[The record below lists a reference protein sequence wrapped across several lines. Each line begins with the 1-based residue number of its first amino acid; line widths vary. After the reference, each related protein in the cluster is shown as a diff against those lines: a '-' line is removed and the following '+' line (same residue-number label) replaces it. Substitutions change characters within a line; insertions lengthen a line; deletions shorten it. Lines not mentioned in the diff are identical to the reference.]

1 MSTKE
6 LEAEVRAGLQALAR
20 GIKASL
26 PEDFGFALLV
36 TAAEP
41 GAALLYVATLDRGDV
56 LQLMREFIATNREE
70 RVWQRE
76 MPEVELSE
84 EFDQWWA
91 AQLKR
96 KGVQPNDMNDTNR
109 SYSPFMR
116 EWCRDA
122 FNAGRAS
129 A

>member
-1 MSTKE
+1 MRRE
-6 LEAEVRAGLQALAR
+6 QLENEVREGLQKLAGNIR
-20 GIKASL
+20 GSL
-26 PEDFGFALLV
+26 PPEFGFVLLV
-36 TAAEP
+36 SSP
-41 GAALLYVATLDRGDV
+41 GGALLYVATFERADV
-56 LQLMREFIATNREE
+56 LQLMREFIATAREE

-84 EFDQWWA
+84 EFEQWWV

-96 KGVQPNDMNDTNR
+96 YPELEQMSAQYKG
-109 SYSPFMR
+109 
-116 EWCRDA
+116 WCSDA